1 MRLAASGYL
10 RDMVKLEQLDDV
22 RLFCSSPSDS
32 PNRLQ
37 LKNEYPITVGQGCT
51 QTATCPCDDRPF
63 RRERQGHPRA
73 NRRVRLI
80 NNRAGFP

>member
-32 PNRLQ
+32 RNRLQ
-37 LKNEYPITVGQGCT
+37 LKNEHLGCT
-51 QTATCPCDDRPF
+51 QTAPCPCDDRPF

-80 NNRAGFP
+80 DNRTGSP